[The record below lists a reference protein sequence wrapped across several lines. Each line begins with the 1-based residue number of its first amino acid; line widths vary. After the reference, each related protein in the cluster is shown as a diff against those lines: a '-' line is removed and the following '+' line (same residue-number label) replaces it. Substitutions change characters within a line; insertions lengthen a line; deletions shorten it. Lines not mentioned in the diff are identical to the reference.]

1 MSMSAC
7 PVEQKMG
14 DGRRFA
20 LAAQIR
26 RLSAGHS
33 DVRVFVTHPSRNHVE
48 LRWSHQMSL
57 LAVAVHEAAV
67 TQMASV
73 R

>member
-1 MSMSAC
+1 MSAF

-26 RLSAGHS
+26 RLPAGHFG
-33 DVRVFVTHPSRNHVE
+33 VRALVTLPSRNHVE
-48 LRWSHQMSL
+48 LRKSHQMSL
-57 LAVAVHEAAV
+57 LAVHEAVV
-67 TQMASV
+67 TKMAAA